1 MSRRRTAK
9 KRILLP
15 DPLYSNK
22 LIQMVVNQLMK
33 NGKKSLAY
41 KLFYDALNE
50 IGEKTEQD
58 PIKVIEQAILNATP
72 LVEVKARRIAGST
85 YQVPLDVNPERGTA
99 LAIRWILSSCRNR
112 SGRDM
117 VSKLKNE
124 FLEAF
129 EKKGN
134 AIRKRDEMHK
144 MAQANKAF
152 AKYRI

>member
-9 KRILLP
+9 KRVLLP

-41 KLFYDALNE
+41 RLFYDALNE
-50 IGEKTEQD
+50 IGAKTEQD
-58 PIKVIEQAILNATP
+58 PIKVVEQAILNATP

-99 LAIRWILSSCRNR
+99 LAIRWILS
-112 SGRDM
+112 
-117 VSKLKNE
+117 
-124 FLEAF
+124 
-129 EKKGN
+129 
-134 AIRKRDEMHK
+134 
-144 MAQANKAF
+144 
-152 AKYRI
+152 